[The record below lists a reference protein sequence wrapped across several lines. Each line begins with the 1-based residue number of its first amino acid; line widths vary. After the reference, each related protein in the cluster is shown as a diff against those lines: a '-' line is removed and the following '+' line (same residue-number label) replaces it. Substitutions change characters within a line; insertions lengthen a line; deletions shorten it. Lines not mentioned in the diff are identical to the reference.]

1 MPRQRIETTVV
12 MLTDPQGKDIRLDIR
27 HFLEDCTPAP
37 DSCRY
42 SVQFD
47 IASLKGGSDIGIFGF
62 GPTQS
67 SALVNLNQE
76 LQKKGI
82 FGFSHQL
89 WNMAKELNTRA

>member
-1 MPRQRIETTVV
+1 MPRQRIETTIV

-42 SVQFD
+42 SVKFD

-67 SALVNLNQE
+67 SALLDLNRKLHE
-76 LQKKGI
+76 KGI
-82 FGFSHQL
+82 QGLSTQL
-89 WNMAKELNTRA
+89 WQLAKDSR